1 MTPLPPPAGRV
12 FSIDIMRGITLCLML
27 LVNDLFEPGVPA
39 WMVHTKA
46 ETDGMGLADWV
57 FPGFLF
63 MAGLSIPYAMAARKQ
78 KGDTPFRLLLHV
90 LFRSVSLL
98 IIGIL
103 MLNGSRVNE
112 ELTGMP
118 ELLWKVLMY
127 LCVFLVWNAYPRKAA
142 LKPLFIALQLL
153 GLAGL
158 VYLVTIFKAG
168 APGNVKWLETG
179 WWGILGLIGWG
190 YLTAALLY
198 LLIGNRLAL
207 AALSWSVFVILNILA
222 QSGVLPIAGFA
233 SRVFGVVLNGNIP
246 SIVLAGLTI
255 GMLVQQHQARKSQ
268 LLKWLLLTGILAVI
282 GGFILRNWFI
292 ISKIYGTPSWAMLC
306 NGISI
311 LLFALVYY
319 YTDILGKIK
328 WAWFFNIAGR
338 NSLTTYLAPD
348 LIYFACWGWGIPLFF
363 YKQIGNTALAI
374 SGSVAWTVLMVLF
387 SHLLSKIYI
396 RLKL

>member
-1 MTPLPPPAGRV
+1 M
-12 FSIDIMRGITLCLML
+12 
-27 LVNDLFEPGVPA
+27 
-39 WMVHTKA
+39 
-46 ETDGMGLADWV
+46 
-57 FPGFLF
+57 
-63 MAGLSIPYAMAARKQ
+63 
-78 KGDTPFRLLLHV
+78 
-90 LFRSVSLL
+90 
-98 IIGIL
+98 
-103 MLNGSRVNE
+103 
-112 ELTGMP
+112 
-118 ELLWKVLMY
+118 
-127 LCVFLVWNAYPRKAA
+127 
-142 LKPLFIALQLL
+142 
-153 GLAGL
+153 
-158 VYLVTIFKAG
+158 
-168 APGNVKWLETG
+168 
-179 WWGILGLIGWG
+179 
-190 YLTAALLY
+190 Y

-328 WAWFFNIAGR
+328 WAWFLTLPAGTR
-338 NSLTTYLAPD
+338 
-348 LIYFACWGWGIPLFF
+348 
-363 YKQIGNTALAI
+363 
-374 SGSVAWTVLMVLF
+374 
-387 SHLLSKIYI
+387 
-396 RLKL
+396 